1 MQPSPPAP
9 PAELD
14 TGAPSAALPPPGA
27 APATV
32 PLAAAL
38 PASPPAPERRVRT
51 GRAAWALLFL
61 SPVIAELLSGS
72 TPPLLFIQPFA
83 LIFLPTLYGI
93 SALLIREIIVRRG
106 LGWGNALLMGAAFGV
121 FQEALIVQTWY
132 TYYVP
137 RSPSHI
143 SGTYGVAFGTR
154 WDWALSVT
162 LYHAVISITVPLILI
177 GLFFPRQA
185 ALPWLGRKRIIALS
199 IWLLGSCG
207 LLTIGVA
214 TRQFAAEGY
223 AGPPPLPYLLAVALT
238 VALMVLGALVRFPVP
253 RAGHVW
259 RKAPRLWTVRL
270 TVAGLIVLYFVG
282 VSAILPA
289 THVPAVVEVLAGI
302 AVAAFGIWRVR
313 AWSARPG
320 WGERHWLALGTGV
333 VLFFVF
339 PWGPLIEF
347 LAHLPQRQGLW
358 LSDIVALVLL
368 LLFDRR
374 LKRRERQPDAAGQPA
389 AAPAGNG

>member
-1 MQPSPPAP
+1 MPDSALAIVPEAPAP
-9 PAELD
+9 PA
-14 TGAPSAALPPPGA
+14 
-27 APATV
+27 
-32 PLAAAL
+32 
-38 PASPPAPERRVRT
+38 ASERRVRT

-93 SALLIREIIVRRG
+93 SALLIREIMVRRG
-106 LGWGNALLMGAAFGV
+106 LNWGNVLLMGAAFGI

-132 TYYVP
+132 TYHVP

-143 SGTYGVAFGTR
+143 TGSYGVAIGTR
-154 WDWALSVT
+154 WDWALNVT

-185 ALPWLGRKRIIALS
+185 ALPWLGRKRIVVLS

-207 LLTIGVA
+207 LLALGVA
-214 TRQFAAEGY
+214 SKQFAAAGY

-238 VALMVLGALVRFPVP
+238 VLLMLLGALLRFPVP
-253 RAGHVW
+253 HARDVW
-259 RKAPRLWTVRL
+259 RRAPRLWTVRL
-270 TVAGLIVLYFVG
+270 TIAGLIVLYFVG

-289 THVPAVVEVLAGI
+289 TPLPAIIEMLAGA

-320 WGERHWLALGTGV
+320 WGPRHWLALGTGV

-339 PWGPLIEF
+339 PWGPLVEF
-347 LAHLPQRQGLW
+347 TTHQPLRHGLV
-358 LSDIVALVLL
+358 LSDLAALAAL

-374 LKRRERQPDAAGQPA
+374 LKRRERQPDAGGEQHDAS
-389 AAPAGNG
+389 APAQQS